1 MKQRDYLTIVD
12 KKAKPDEASVTN
24 FHPLLTLTATDRDA
38 TTLNYYLIS
47 LPHVVPASPNSSAAT
62 SN

>member
-47 LPHVVPASPNSSAAT
+47 PSTSALTTVCT
-62 SN
+62 SYLS

>member
-24 FHPLLTLTATDRDA
+24 FHPLLKLTATDRDA

-47 LPHVVPASPNSSAAT
+47 PSTSALTTACT
-62 SN
+62 SYLS